1 MAEEE
6 RRMQQQGEG
15 GPTLVHRQN
24 SFQRMAFIIFICQ
37 FLIHKSIG
45 NRADYVGALF
55 MAAPAKM
62 EMGIHS
68 EPQQQH

>member
-1 MAEEE
+1 MAEEK

-45 NRADYVGALF
+45 NRADYVGELF